1 MTKRMTICVTCCLM
15 TVISCAETEPQAQT
29 GDGTE
34 AVVYF
39 TKEITPEA
47 LTGVF
52 KALKVPTKDKRVAVK
67 ISTGESNNSNH
78 LRPALIKDLV
88 AETGG
93 KLVECN
99 IAIGG
104 NRYRTADH
112 QRAVRE
118 RGYDEIGGVDI
129 MDADGEIQIPVRD
142 KKWIQYDLVGSHL
155 TNYDMMINLAH
166 FKGHAIGGFGGVL
179 KNQSIGVASSR
190 GKTYIHTSGRSL
202 TDFWTYLYDNQDGF
216 LESMAAAAQAVHD
229 YFKQEGRDIVYINVM
244 NNISVDCDCD
254 PSPEAP
260 RMKDVGILASLDP
273 VALDRACLD
282 LVFSHESVAGD
293 DASPL
298 ISRIK
303 ERHGTHIVDYAEQI
317 GLGTQ
322 AYKMI
327 SLDEPSA
334 VEGTPT
340 VGTLLYNVYTLDG
353 KKVVTNAQSLEGL
366 PKGTYIV
373 NGSKR
378 IIE

>member
-1 MTKRMTICVTCCLM
+1 MTLCVICCLLAAA
-15 TVISCAETEPQAQT
+15 SCSETDPHTDQT
-29 GDGTE
+29 GSGSGNGNDNGNGNGNSTE

-47 LTGVF
+47 LTGAF
-52 KALKVPTKDKRVAVK
+52 KALGVSTDHKRVAVK

-104 NRYRTADH
+104 NRYRTEDH
-112 QRAVRE
+112 LRAVSE

-155 TNYDMMINLAH
+155 ANYDLMINLAH

-244 NNISVDCDCD
+244 NNISIDCDCD

-260 RMKDVGILASLDP
+260 RMKDIGILASLDP

-293 DASPL
+293 DSSPL
-298 ISRIK
+298 INRIR
-303 ERHGTHIVDYAEQI
+303 ERHGTHIVDYAEKI

-322 AYKMI
+322 SYKLI
-327 SLDEPSA
+327 SLDETSA
-334 VEGTPT
+334 VEDIQAAGTQ
-340 VGTLLYNVYTLDG
+340 L
-353 KKVVTNAQSLEGL
+353 
-366 PKGTYIV
+366 
-373 NGSKR
+373 R
-378 IIE
+378 

>member
-1 MTKRMTICVTCCLM
+1 MACCLIM
-15 TVISCAETEPQAQT
+15 TASCAETEPQTAQA
-29 GDGTE
+29 GSGSGTE

-52 KALKVPTKDKRVAVK
+52 KALGVSTKGKRVAVK

-129 MDADGEIQIPVRD
+129 MDAGGEIQIPVRD

-244 NNISVDCDCD
+244 NNISIDCDCD

-260 RMKDVGILASLDP
+260 RMKDIGILASLDP

-298 ISRIK
+298 ISRIR

-327 SLDEPSA
+327 SLDETSP
-334 VEGTPT
+334 VEG
-340 VGTLLYNVYTLDG
+340 VQAARAELYNVYTLDG
-353 KKVVTNAQSLEGL
+353 KRVVTNARSLEGL

-373 NGSKR
+373 NGVKR
-378 IIE
+378 IIQ